1 MYSLILLTL
10 LIVFYIFIMYR
21 MFTAYKLFKG
31 SNFKLINSKTS
42 IQKNNISRLYL
53 KYIFISILFIFDLL
67 YILIS
72 GYQYYQAWILW
83 LIIYIST
90 FFNNTL
96 FINNYYISNLFYTV
110 SIKDL
115 DYIIIEET
123 SYTTVK
129 LVFHTKNNK
138 KLRPMSFSNK
148 NIDYIKESLREYG
161 VEVHVSNK

>member
-1 MYSLILLTL
+1 MYSIVLPSILFL
-10 LIVFYIFIMYR
+10 FYIFIMYR
-21 MFTAYKLFKG
+21 MITSYKLFKG
-31 SNFKLINSKTS
+31 SNFKSINTLKKTP
-42 IQKNNISRLYL
+42 NITRFSLWL
-53 KYIFISILFIFDLL
+53 KYIFISILLFL
-67 YILIS
+67 YIIS
-72 GYQYYQAWILW
+72 IFFFKDTYFQYITFWP
-83 LIIYIST
+83 IIYIGILY
-90 FFNNTL
+90 NNVL
-96 FINNYYISNLFYTV
+96 LINNYYISNLFYTV

-161 VEVHVSNK
+161 IEIHVSNK